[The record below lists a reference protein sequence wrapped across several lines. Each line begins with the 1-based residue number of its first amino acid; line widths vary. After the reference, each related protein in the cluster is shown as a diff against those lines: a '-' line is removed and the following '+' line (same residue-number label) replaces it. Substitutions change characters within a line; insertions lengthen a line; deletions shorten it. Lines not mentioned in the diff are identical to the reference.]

1 MDHWHTQKNVNLH
14 VPKEQGLQAHTNECQ
29 PMYIPTECGLL
40 THNDRL
46 IPPKYRS
53 LKERPPF
60 KVSPEGLDTLKWLST
75 WLYQRNRNYWYRDE
89 SQPAC
94 MKTIWTTDKEINV
107 NLHVTREHEYWHTE
121 MNVSLYV
128 PSINMDLHVPSMK
141 KGKWTL
147 DTEMNANLY
156 VTTEH
161 GLLTHRILNLQ
172 LKREHGVYWSGNIC
186 EPALIWMEH

>member
-1 MDHWHTQKNVNLH
+1 MDHWYTQKNVNLH
-14 VPKEQGLQAHTNECQ
+14 VPKEQWLQAHTNECQ

-40 THNDRL
+40 THNDWL

-53 LKERPPF
+53 WKDGPPF

-75 WLYQRNRNYWYRDE
+75 WLYQRNRHYWYRDE

-94 MKTIWTTDKEINV
+94 VKTTWTTDKEINV

-128 PSINMDLHVPSMK
+128 PSMNIIHGLTCSKYEEGNMDSRHIYECQPVCNNRTWTTDTKNFKPATK
-141 KGKWTL
+141 KRT
-147 DTEMNANLY
+147 
-156 VTTEH
+156 
-161 GLLTHRILNLQ
+161 
-172 LKREHGVYWSGNIC
+172 
-186 EPALIWMEH
+186 